1 MRGRGRAGVRC
12 SVFLEQGGARGL
24 GRSLRDGA
32 GDLLPAAP
40 EETLEGGVE
49 VHLELREGGV
59 DLVLVRGEEGAE
71 LRLVEPCGPG
81 RLRECEVEQEDGLE
95 EVVEGQPEVWADM
108 YI

>member
-1 MRGRGRAGVRC
+1 MRC
-12 SVFLEQGGARGL
+12 SILFKQGRARGL
-24 GRSLRDGA
+24 GGSLRDGA

-81 RLRECEVEQEDGLE
+81 RLREREVEQEDGLE
-95 EVVEGQPEVWADM
+95 EVVEGQPRVCAWMCVYE
-108 YI
+108 